1 MSAFIQSVI
10 FLFTLQF
17 VEAKKVDNV
26 IKSATAKICP
36 TTMFGKKSFLL
47 TNQNVKRHQQK
58 ALSDLKLILENLC
71 LQV

>member
-1 MSAFIQSVI
+1 
-10 FLFTLQF
+10 
-17 VEAKKVDNV
+17 VDNV

-58 ALSDLKLILENLC
+58 ALIILKANLRKP
-71 LQV
+71 LPASVISKIPR